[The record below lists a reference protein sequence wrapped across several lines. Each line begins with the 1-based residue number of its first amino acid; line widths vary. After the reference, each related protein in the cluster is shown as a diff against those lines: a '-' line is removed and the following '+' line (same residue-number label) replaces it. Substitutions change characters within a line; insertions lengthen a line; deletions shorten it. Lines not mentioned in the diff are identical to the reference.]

1 MRQQRILSVLL
12 LIAVAACGG
21 DDDDDDSGGGP
32 ADAASQLDAEQGAAD
47 AAAGLTGAYVRVI
60 PGYETEESCR
70 SENPDKL
77 FACLELVSLCADDVA
92 YILFTDIVFDAAWTG
107 AGDSATLTFETWD
120 GAFSDDGTTVFVRE
134 DDGSITSDE
143 VYGDKP
149 FEPSARDEDS
159 LCP

>member
-1 MRQQRILSVLL
+1 MRQQRLLSVLL
-12 LIAVAACGG
+12 LIAMAACGG
-21 DDDDDDSGGGP
+21 DDDDGGGGAP
-32 ADAASQLDAEQGAAD
+32 ADAASQADAEPGAAD

-60 PGYETEESCR
+60 PGYDTEETCR

-92 YILFTDIVFDAAWTG
+92 YILFTDIVFDAAW
-107 AGDSATLTFETWD
+107 AEEGDSATLTFETWD
-120 GAFSDDGTTVFVRE
+120 AAFSDDGTTIFARQE
-134 DDGSITSDE
+134 DGSIDSPE

>member
-1 MRQQRILSVLL
+1 MRQQRLLSVLL

-21 DDDDDDSGGGP
+21 DDDDGSGGVS
-32 ADAASQLDAEQGAAD
+32 ADAASQADAEEGAAD

-60 PGYETEESCR
+60 PGYETEETCR

-92 YILFTDIVFDAAWTG
+92 YILFTDIVFDAEWTED
-107 AGDSATLTFETWD
+107 GDSATLTFETWD
-120 GAFSDDGTTVFVRE
+120 AAFSDDGTTTFARQE
-134 DDGSITSDE
+134 DGSIDSPE